1 VPTALIADDE
11 RLMREQLREAL
22 GKVWPELDIIAEAR
36 NGLEAISLSQEKQ
49 PDVAFL
55 DIRMPGCDGLE
66 AARSI
71 SRHAHVVF
79 VTAYDQHAV
88 AAFDQGAIDYLLKP
102 TEPER
107 LALCV
112 QRLKDKLAASPTDMG
127 QLLALLGT
135 RLEARHPNYLQ
146 SIQAG
151 VGNSIQ
157 LIPVGEILFFTS
169 DDKYTRVC
177 TSTTEVLIRAP
188 IRELV
193 TQLDPGQFW
202 QIHRA
207 SIVRFDAIL
216 RVTRDDRGHLL
227 LQLRGHSETLEVSRS
242 FQHLFRQM

>member
-1 VPTALIADDE
+1 MPTALIADDE
-11 RLMREQLREAL
+11 RLMRDQLREAL
-22 GKVWPELDIIAEAR
+22 ARVWPELEIVAEAR
-36 NGLEAISLSQEKQ
+36 NGTEAISLSQEKQ

-102 TEPER
+102 TETER

-112 QRLKDKLAASPTDMG
+112 KRIKDKLAASPTDMA
-127 QLLALLGT
+127 QLLAQLGARLDT
-135 RLEARHPNYLQ
+135 RRPSYLQ
-146 SIQAG
+146 CIQAS

-177 TSTTEVLIRAP
+177 TSTCEVLIRAP

-193 TQLDPGQFW
+193 TQLDPGLFW

-227 LQLRGHSETLEVSRS
+227 LQLRGHAETLEVSRS

>member
-1 VPTALIADDE
+1 MPTALIADDE
-11 RLMREQLREAL
+11 RLMRDQLREAL
-22 GKVWPELDIIAEAR
+22 ASVWPELEIVAEAR
-36 NGLEAISLSQEKQ
+36 NGTEAISLSQEKQ

-107 LALCV
+107 LSLCV
-112 QRLKDKLAASPTDMG
+112 RRIKEKLAASPTDMG
-127 QLLALLGT
+127 QLLAQLGA
-135 RLEARHPNYLQ
+135 RLDARRPNYLQ

-151 VGNSIQ
+151 VGNTIQ
-157 LIPVGEILFFTS
+157 LIPVNEVMFFTS

-177 TSTTEVLIRAP
+177 TASGEALIRTP

-193 TQLDPGQFW
+193 TQLDPGMFW

-207 SIVRFDAIL
+207 SIVRFDAIA
-216 RVTRDDRGHLL
+216 RVTRDERGHML
-227 LQLRGHSETLEVSRS
+227 LQLRSGSETLEVSRS

>member
-1 VPTALIADDE
+1 MPTALIADDE
-11 RLMREQLREAL
+11 RLMRDQLRAAL
-22 GKVWPELDIIAEAR
+22 ALAWPELDIIAEAR
-36 NGLEAISLSQEKQ
+36 NGTEAIGLSLEKQ

-107 LALCV
+107 LSRCV
-112 QRLKDKLAASPTDMG
+112 QRLKERLTACPADMN
-127 QLLALLGT
+127 QLLAQLGA

-146 SIQAG
+146 AIQAG

-157 LIPVGEILFFTS
+157 IIPVNDIQFFTS
-169 DDKYTRVC
+169 DEKYTRVC
-177 TSTTEVLIRAP
+177 TADGEALIRTP

-193 TQLDPGQFW
+193 TQLDPGVFW

-207 SIVRFDAIL
+207 SIVRFDAIA
-216 RVTRDDRGHLL
+216 RVVRDDRGHLL
-227 LQLRGHSETLEVSRS
+227 LHLRNSSTPLEVSRS

>member
-1 VPTALIADDE
+1 MPTALIADDE
-11 RLMREQLREAL
+11 RLMRDQLREAL
-22 GKVWPELDIIAEAR
+22 ARAWPELEIVAEAR
-36 NGLEAISLSQEKQ
+36 NGTEAISLSQEKQ

-88 AAFDQGAIDYLLKP
+88 TAFDQGAIDYLLKP

-112 QRLKDKLAASPTDMG
+112 KRIKERLAASPTDMG
-127 QLLALLGT
+127 QLLAQLGA
-135 RLEARHPNYLQ
+135 RLDARRPNYLQ

-151 VGNSIQ
+151 VGNTIQ
-157 LIPVGEILFFTS
+157 MIPVHEVMFFTS

-177 TSTTEVLIRAP
+177 TAGGEALIRTP
-188 IRELV
+188 IRDLI
-193 TQLDPGQFW
+193 TQLDPGMFW

-207 SIVRFDAIL
+207 SIVRFDAIA
-216 RVTRDDRGHLL
+216 RVTRDERGHML
-227 LQLRGHSETLEVSRS
+227 LQLRNSEETLEVSRS

>member
-1 VPTALIADDE
+1 MPSALIADDE
-11 RLMREQLREAL
+11 RLMRDQLREAL
-22 GKVWPELDIIAEAR
+22 ARVWPELEIVAEAR
-36 NGLEAISLSQEKQ
+36 NGTEAISLSQEKQ

-112 QRLKDKLAASPTDMG
+112 KRLKDKLAASPTDMG
-127 QLLALLGT
+127 QILAQLGA
-135 RLEARHPNYLQ
+135 RLEARRPNYLQ

-169 DDKYTRVC
+169 DDKYTRAC
-177 TSTTEVLIRAP
+177 TSTTEVLIRTP